1 LILST
6 TRDHRNGAHGRR
18 FLFQSLASIGRPGRR
33 DRALGLSAE
42 QLRQRVH
49 HDQKKSEDSADS
61 EQGLGD

>member
-1 LILST
+1 LIADRPAIIETAPKGAVFFFRAPPRSAARAGAIED
-6 TRDHRNGAHGRR
+6 RDG
-18 FLFQSLASIGRPGRR
+18 
-33 DRALGLSAE
+33 SAE

>member
-1 LILST
+1 LIADRPAIIET
-6 TRDHRNGAHGRR
+6 APTGAV
-18 FLFQSLASIGRPGRR
+18 FFFYLASIGRPGRR
-33 DRALGLSAE
+33 DREFRLSAE